1 MSVRAESNASAL
13 NTVPQDM
20 GAAIA
25 EATPE
30 NNHLAEGA
38 AYATATP
45 ENPLTRNLAVSIR
58 ASLNGAPAPDF
69 LMRPTTLL
77 VLSRLAPAFPELCL
91 QKNKGVWQPSPEAL
105 KAIFQQAPPPPAG
118 R

>member
-1 MSVRAESNASAL
+1 MSVRADSNASSL
-13 NTVPQDM
+13 TTMPQDM

-25 EATPE
+25 EATPDG
-30 NNHLAEGA
+30 NHLAEGA

-58 ASLNGAPAPDF
+58 ASLN
-69 LMRPTTLL
+69 
-77 VLSRLAPAFPELCL
+77 ELCL

-105 KAIFQQAPPPPAG
+105 KAIFQQVCGAQLPHSCVNL
-118 R
+118 